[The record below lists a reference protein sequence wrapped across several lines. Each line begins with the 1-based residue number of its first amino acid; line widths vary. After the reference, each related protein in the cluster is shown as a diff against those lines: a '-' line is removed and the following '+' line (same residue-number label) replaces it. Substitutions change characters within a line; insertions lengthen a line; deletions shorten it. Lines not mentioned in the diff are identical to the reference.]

1 MSKKLPPTLKCPQNY
16 PPPNFLGIRKPLSF
30 NTPPTS
36 RKVPKLGGG
45 FVEITELYKEMEN
58 IWRDIVQK
66 ENSPSYLPLPLQEEE
81 DIYEG
86 FSRLHPS
93 I

>member
-1 MSKKLPPTLKCPQNY
+1 MENKYGYILSQLEIIKNELPPELLK
-16 PPPNFLGIRKPLSF
+16 
-30 NTPPTS
+30 
-36 RKVPKLGGG
+36 
-45 FVEITELYKEMEN
+45 EMEELYKEMEN
-58 IWRDIVQK
+58 VWKEIIEK
-66 ENSPSYLPLPLQEEE
+66 ENHPSCLPLPLQEEE

>member
-1 MSKKLPPTLKCPQNY
+1 MGKNFIMEDKYGYILSQLESIKNELPPELLK
-16 PPPNFLGIRKPLSF
+16 
-30 NTPPTS
+30 
-36 RKVPKLGGG
+36 
-45 FVEITELYKEMEN
+45 EIEELYKEMEN
-58 IWRDIVQK
+58 IWRDIIQK
-66 ENSPSYLPLPLQEEE
+66 ENPPSYLPLPLQEEE